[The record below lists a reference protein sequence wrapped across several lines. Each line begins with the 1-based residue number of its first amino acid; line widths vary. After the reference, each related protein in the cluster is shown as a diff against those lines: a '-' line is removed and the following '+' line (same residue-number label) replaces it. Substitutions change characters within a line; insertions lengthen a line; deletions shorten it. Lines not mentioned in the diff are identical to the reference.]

1 MSMTRHFYLFYV
13 LKSICFE
20 ILYRN
25 MSLFLNCKFY
35 CMQDY
40 DLREY
45 DDSWWAVTTE
55 GSFMDLFGYIQ
66 GQNNESECIYII
78 KYMIL

>member
-1 MSMTRHFYLFYV
+1 
-13 LKSICFE
+13 
-20 ILYRN
+20 
-25 MSLFLNCKFY
+25 
-35 CMQDY
+35 MQDY